1 MTDQNPSTIKRSV
14 LHDNAAG
21 AIAYITILPAIIFLI
36 LPPYSKRPYVRF
48 HALQCIFFYFVTYVV
63 SWFLNLRVMVSELL
77 TPSRYTGLDWLIL
90 AIWFV
95 WMLIWVWCAVAALN
109 GKRFKLPLLGALAER
124 EAGS

>member
-1 MTDQNPSTIKRSV
+1 MTGQSPSPIKQSG

-21 AIAYITILPAIIFLI
+21 ALAYITILPAIIFLI
-36 LPPYSKRPYVRF
+36 LRPYSKRPYVRF

-90 AIWFV
+90 AIWFA

-109 GKRFKLPLLGALAER
+109 GNRFKLPLLGTLAER